1 MLTSYLFCSFFLL
14 SSLFSV
20 SLFCLYLFMS
30 FCLPHSLTHASGNHQ
45 TFLRRGMPEW
55 KLPLVSMFSAFL
67 QSTAHVWSE
76 DQYGRIAEL
85 VMEDAYQSNSA
96 VQAVCEKTL
105 VFLLA
110 KPPTGVKDLVRF
122 CWLSLRVFEE
132 RVTFIVSFLFAV
144 FAASLSKM

>member
-1 MLTSYLFCSFFLL
+1 LFFL
-14 SSLFSV
+14 SFVSHTYGFV
-20 SLFCLYLFMS
+20 SL
-30 FCLPHSLTHASGNHQ
+30 HHQ

-67 QSTAHVWSE
+67 QSTAHVWTE

-110 KPPTGVKDLVRF
+110 KPPTGVKDLVRL
-122 CWLSLRVFEE
+122 C
-132 RVTFIVSFLFAV
+132 
-144 FAASLSKM
+144 SLSGSCCVCV